1 MFLNYMRKINL
12 FCHIKQ
18 RRNTN
23 IAHAHSLSN
32 QKNAQKSTESSKFE
46 KYEKKMQ
53 KNFSSIDNFSWKS
66 HFPSV
71 ISNSAKKR

>member
-46 KYEKKMQ
+46 KYEKK
-53 KNFSSIDNFSWKS
+53 N
-66 HFPSV
+66 
-71 ISNSAKKR
+71 AKKFLKH